1 MPPRMKREDKVL
13 TIFNRFDANKDGGLD
28 RQEMASLVVSVNPLV
43 HFSEEQITAIL
54 DEVFRTYEEFIDPLK
69 GLTYDGL
76 LRTYDD
82 GAGDVDRDFE
92 ALNLGTIVESSPVL
106 ISIGSNGSSSSSSLV
121 NEAALKRQRTAA
133 WAASPNHVIA
143 FESTWNI
150 VDDVG
155 ILIKRLRGKNDIV
168 SNGCGDREGSNESGG
183 SREFLERRVVWDENG
198 KGYSTFV
205 KELGVLRGRADAA
218 KSIEEAFD
226 AHMAIGRILYESYL
240 FKEALVSFKQ
250 ASELQPINFR
260 PRFRAGNCLYILERY
275 REGKEEFSMAL
286 EAAELGG
293 NQWSYILPQIH
304 VNLGISLEREG
315 MILSACEHYRE
326 AAMLCPTHF
335 RALKL
340 LGSALFGIGEYGAAE
355 KALEEAIFLK
365 PDYADAHC
373 DLGSAL
379 HAIGDN
385 ERAIEEFQRAID
397 LKPSHVDALYNL
409 GGLYM
414 DVGRYHRASEM
425 YGRVLDVCPS
435 HWRAQLNKAV
445 ASLGAEETKDAKKAL
460 KEAFKMT
467 NRVELHDAIAH
478 LEQLQKHRSKSKGGG
493 VGEVVAFVVVEPFK
507 FKRADDRTVE
517 RQELARAL
525 EIREF
530 QKLTRLNRCDVLL
543 LRKEMNETKM
553 PAFTGTSAREGSFRK
568 AVWEA
573 ILRKLLHFLK
583 PETFQGAVK
592 AINQR
597 IFSVLDSRVPC
608 TVDLGMFFAVLAPIC
623 GGSFDKRKKI
633 VFDALLWR
641 PANGGGANIRKV
653 DAMAYIRLLRAIYI
667 PSAEPSEVME
677 EQEENDTFS
686 TISYSEFLEFFDD
699 PESGFGIMNTLV
711 KLETGDRIRQGY
723 HVCSVCQYP
732 IIGYRF
738 KEVKSH
744 FNLCSQC
751 YSEGKVPSSFNQE
764 EYKFKE
770 YGAKYEGATDKS
782 ETDDAIKQRDIQ
794 IGTYEAEDYGN
805 YDPTPMFYPGD
816 PAPFPHR

>member
-1 MPPRMKREDKVL
+1 MPPRMKREDKVI

-150 VDDVG
+150 VDDMG
-155 ILIKRLRGKNDIV
+155 ILIKRLRGKRPGYENQQNDIV
-168 SNGCGDREGSNESGG
+168 SDDCGDREGSNDSGG

-198 KGYSTFV
+198 KEYSTFV

-226 AHMAIGRILYESYL
+226 THMAMGRILYESYL

-304 VNLGISLEREG
+304 SDRGVSE
-315 MILSACEHYRE
+315 
-326 AAMLCPTHF
+326 
-335 RALKL
+335 
-340 LGSALFGIGEYGAAE
+340 
-355 KALEEAIFLK
+355 
-365 PDYADAHC
+365 
-373 DLGSAL
+373 
-379 HAIGDN
+379 
-385 ERAIEEFQRAID
+385 AID

-445 ASLGAEETKDAKKAL
+445 ASLGAEQTKDAKKAL

-478 LEQLQKHRSKSKGGG
+478 LEHLQKHRSKSKGGG

-517 RQELARAL
+517 RQVLARAL

-568 AVWEA
+568 AVWEG

-597 IFSVLDSRVPC
+597 IFSALDSRVPC

-641 PANGGGANIRKV
+641 PANGGEANIRKV

-667 PSAEPSEVME
+667 PSAEPSDVME

-770 YGAKYEGATDKS
+770 YGAKYESATEKS
-782 ETDDAIKQRDIQ
+782 RHCLLLLYLPYNHKQKQMMQSSNTTVQ